1 MKNILFAAL
10 TAALTFSLGAQA
22 QDLPAKSPSYPP
34 YRFALGILGN
44 PKALG
49 VQAEVRFL
57 KDFGA
62 RLAGVQQFDYQ
73 RANEYGGGGIALLT
87 YYLPLKNKLIVPGIG
102 LGAVY
107 SLYHW
112 DMGYD
117 KGNLQDVNLCGGVG
131 VNLRFSPNFRLGINT
146 LVANGFEAGYAEG
159 SMRAVRRRLLL
170 LPALTFDVLL

>member
-1 MKNILFAAL
+1 MKNILFASL
-10 TAALTFSLGAQA
+10 TAALTFSFGAHA
-22 QDLPAKSPSYPP
+22 QDAPVKRLSYPP
-34 YRFALGILGN
+34 YRIALGILGN

-49 VQAEVRFL
+49 VQAEARFL

-73 RANEYGGGGIALLT
+73 RANEYGGGGVALLT
-87 YYLPLKNKLIVPGIG
+87 YYLPLKNKLIEAGIG

-112 DMGYD
+112 DVGYD
-117 KGNLQDVNLCGGVG
+117 KGNLQDVNLGGGLG

-146 LVANGFEAGYAEG
+146 LVANGFEAGYVEDN
-159 SMRAVRRRLLL
+159 MRAVRRKLLL
-170 LPALTFDVLL
+170 VPALTFDVLL